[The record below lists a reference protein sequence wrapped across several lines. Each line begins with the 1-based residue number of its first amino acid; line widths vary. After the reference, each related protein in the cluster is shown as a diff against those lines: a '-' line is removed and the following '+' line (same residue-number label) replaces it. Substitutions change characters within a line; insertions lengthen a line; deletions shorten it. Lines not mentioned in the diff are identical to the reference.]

1 MPYETHVY
9 YASNLMIAL
18 FVAAVILG
26 LVIGYFLWGAKRVSA
41 LDKEQQAAEL
51 QERLDALRVEGREL
65 RDEIRMVG

>member
-1 MPYETHVY
+1 MPYETLVY
-9 YASNLMIAL
+9 YASELMIAL
-18 FVAAVILG
+18 FIAAVILG

-51 QERLDALRVEGREL
+51 HERFDALQVECREL

>member
-9 YASNLMIAL
+9 DASNLMIAL

-26 LVIGYFLWGAKRVSA
+26 LVIGYFLWGAKRVSV

-51 QERLDALRVEGREL
+51 QERLDALQVEGREL